1 MTSRAFCPGHVT
13 ALFYAPGPGP
23 SPEATGSRGAGVC
36 VSLGARATVDAEST
50 DITEVLPMEV
60 GRIPPV
66 MASALGGYLERS
78 PEPVTVRGG
87 LELDLPVGQG
97 FGMSGA
103 MTFAALVAAEAE
115 LGLAG
120 GDLDVLTA
128 HAHVAEVMNRTGL
141 GDVVAQAAGGI
152 DLRRRPGLPPVGE
165 VVHRRQDAEL
175 LLAWGRIPLH
185 TRSVL
190 ADPMARQRL
199 EAACLP
205 RLEALEEEPGL
216 DWLLDAGRGFSE
228 EAGLM
233 SEDVRVM
240 TSICS
245 DYGKASQVMLG
256 NSIFASGD
264 LKAMGPA
271 LGEAGFDWVVVGID
285 NEGVRRFD

>member
-1 MTSRAFCPGHVT
+1 
-13 ALFYAPGPGP
+13 
-23 SPEATGSRGAGVC
+23 
-36 VSLGARATVDAEST
+36 VSLGVRATVDAEST
-50 DITEVLPMEV
+50 DIPEILPMEG

-78 PEPVTVRGG
+78 PGPVTVRVG

-103 MTFAALVAAEAE
+103 MTFAALMAAEAE
-115 LGLAG
+115 LGLAC

-128 HAHVAEVMNRTGL
+128 HAHVAEVTNRTGL
-141 GDVVAQAAGGI
+141 GDVVAQAGGGI

-205 RLEALEEEPGL
+205 RLEALEEEPEL

-240 TSICS
+240 MNICS
-245 DYGKASQVMLG
+245 AHGKASQVMLG
-256 NSIFASGD
+256 NSIFATGD
-264 LKAMGPA
+264 LKAMGHA
-271 LGEAGFDWVVVGID
+271 LGEARFDWVIVSID
-285 NEGVRRFD
+285 NEGVRRAD